1 MFDRS
6 RRLKKERAGNMNPW
20 KKILSTI
27 NKWSIK
33 IEILWKRKHY
43 VQSVLTLFVPPLVL
57 GVGISMLICVMDN
70 VINFL
75 RFNYPKLIFAGLL
88 LWCFIAWWDDHK
100 AKQQKFRQLEREEEE
115 REEYRARMDYG
126 STKDATYIEEGKILF
141 DVSKELGG
149 LGIVPPMRLSDIYSP
164 SRTIPKI
171 NGAFFFCLFLLQKDR
186 EVVDTELIRHT
197 LQTKIDQRLTAGEY
211 PGVDAKYTYKGRTYS
226 GWKRQNPNT

>member
-1 MFDRS
+1 
-6 RRLKKERAGNMNPW
+6 
-20 KKILSTI
+20 
-27 NKWSIK
+27 
-33 IEILWKRKHY
+33 
-43 VQSVLTLFVPPLVL
+43 
-57 GVGISMLICVMDN
+57 MLICVMDN

-75 RFNYPKLIFAGLL
+75 RFNYSKLIFAGLL

-149 LGIVPPMRLSDIYSP
+149 LGIVPPMRLSNLYSP
-164 SRTIPKI
+164 SRTIPKM

-211 PGVDAKYTYKGRTYS
+211 PGVDAKYTYRGRTYS
-226 GWKRQNPNT
+226 GFVIDRVRDDSGGGFVEVYTVLVNNAYCRYKQDRALSGDAPSTFVDRRDVDY